1 MDLIIETVNVVSHSG
16 IMVIHLRKRWKYL
29 SLFFYFN
36 VLYIKMK
43 LLRFW
48 RISLTGYSFLRAWWN
63 HQFTSQWHSHRPTTQ
78 SLQNKEPHF
87 NTYDPFISRLKRTYD
102 RLEYNNNNKKFP
114 PPPPPLNIYRHF
126 YVFPLYIHTCISL
139 RQLLVT
145 HAMVQWWRWLL
156 FCCFVQSLFFLTTPS
171 ATDTYFSTP
180 SLCSRI
186 IITHI

>member
-48 RISLTGYSFLRAWWN
+48 RISLTGYSFLGAWWN

-114 PPPPPLNIYRHF
+114 PPHLSIYIDISM
-126 YVFPLYIHTCISL
+126 YSLYIYIHVSVCGSF
-139 RQLLVT
+139 LLL
-145 HAMVQWWRWLL
+145 MQWFNGGDGFSFVVL
-156 FCCFVQSLFFLTTPS
+156 FSPFF
-171 ATDTYFSTP
+171 F
-180 SLCSRI
+180 
-186 IITHI
+186 